1 MRDILIAEDNAL
13 LAKGICTALKS
24 ERYRVRHVADGAAAL
39 AAIAEQR
46 PDVLVLDIMMPNT
59 DGITV
64 CRTIRRTDAHL
75 PILMLTARGL
85 DSQKV
90 EGLSAGADDYLTTP
104 FSIAELIARIAA
116 LLRRALLAAPTG
128 AGVFAFGS
136 STVDASTLTI
146 TASDGTSQRILPREL
161 GFLRLFAENPG
172 KVFTR
177 DDLLD
182 RFWGV
187 SYYGTTR
194 TLDQRLAPPQET
206 RCRRLMHRGR
216 TWHRIQIR
224 SCIMNSRFRTPTVLT
239 CTKAETRCPLRH
251 LTSKG
256 LISSEK

>member
-1 MRDILIAEDNAL
+1 MRDILVAEDNAL

-39 AAIAEQR
+39 AAIAERR
-46 PDVLVLDIMMPNT
+46 PDVLVLDIMMPKM

-90 EGLSAGADDYLTTP
+90 EGLSAGADDYLPKP
-104 FSIAELIARIAA
+104 FSIAELLARIAA
-116 LLRRALLAAPTG
+116 LLRRALLAAPESAADT
-128 AGVFAFGS
+128 FAFGAA
-136 STVDASTLTI
+136 TVDASTLTV
-146 TASDGTSQRILPREL
+146 TASDGTSQRLLPREL
-161 GFLRLFAENPG
+161 GLLKLFAENPG
-172 KVFTR
+172 KVFSR

-194 TLDQRLAPPQET
+194 TLDQRLMLLRKKLGSDAA
-206 RCRRLMHRGR
+206 
-216 TWHRIQIR
+216 RIE
-224 SCIMNSRFRTPTVLT
+224 SVHGVGYKYVPAGGS
-239 CTKAETRCPLRH
+239 
-251 LTSKG
+251 
-256 LISSEK
+256 

>member
-1 MRDILIAEDNAL
+1 MRDILVAEDNAL

-39 AAIAEQR
+39 AAIAERR
-46 PDVLVLDIMMPNT
+46 PDVLVLDIMMPKM

-90 EGLSAGADDYLTTP
+90 EGLSAGADDYLPKP
-104 FSIAELIARIAA
+104 FSIAELLARIAA
-116 LLRRALLAAPTG
+116 LLRRALLAAPESAADT
-128 AGVFAFGS
+128 FAFGAA
-136 STVDASTLTI
+136 TVDASTLTV
-146 TASDGTSQRILPREL
+146 TASDGTSQRLLPREL
-161 GFLRLFAENPG
+161 GLLRLFAENPG
-172 KVFTR
+172 KVFSR

-194 TLDQRLAPPQET
+194 TLDQRLMLLRKKLRSDAA
-206 RCRRLMHRGR
+206 
-216 TWHRIQIR
+216 RIE
-224 SCIMNSRFRTPTVLT
+224 SVHGVGYKYVPAGGS
-239 CTKAETRCPLRH
+239 
-251 LTSKG
+251 
-256 LISSEK
+256 

>member
-1 MRDILIAEDNAL
+1 MRDILVAEDNAL

-39 AAIAEQR
+39 AAIAERR
-46 PDVLVLDIMMPNT
+46 PDVLVLDIMMPKM

-90 EGLSAGADDYLTTP
+90 EGLSAGADDYLPKP
-104 FSIAELIARIAA
+104 FSIAELLARIAA
-116 LLRRALLAAPTG
+116 LLRRALLAAPESAADT
-128 AGVFAFGS
+128 FAFGAA
-136 STVDASTLTI
+136 TVDASTLTV
-146 TASDGTSQRILPREL
+146 TASDGTSQRLLPREL
-161 GFLRLFAENPG
+161 GLLRLFAENPG
-172 KVFTR
+172 KVFSR

-194 TLDQRLAPPQET
+194 TLDQRLMLLRKKLGSDAA
-206 RCRRLMHRGR
+206 
-216 TWHRIQIR
+216 RIE
-224 SCIMNSRFRTPTVLT
+224 SVHGVGYKYVPASG
-239 CTKAETRCPLRH
+239 
-251 LTSKG
+251 S
-256 LISSEK
+256 

>member
-1 MRDILIAEDNAL
+1 MRDILVAEDNAL

-90 EGLSAGADDYLTTP
+90 EGLSAGADDYLTKP

-128 AGVFAFGS
+128 ADVFAFGS

-194 TLDQRLAPPQET
+194 TLDQRLALL
-206 RCRRLMHRGR
+206 RKKLGADA
-216 TWHRIQIR
+216 
-224 SCIMNSRFRTPTVLT
+224 SCIAAVHGIGYRYVPVS
-239 CTKAETRCPLRH
+239 
-251 LTSKG
+251 
-256 LISSEK
+256 

>member
-24 ERYRVRHVADGAAAL
+24 ERYRVRHVADGAAA
-39 AAIAEQR
+39 
-46 PDVLVLDIMMPNT
+46 PDMLVLDIMMPNT

-90 EGLSAGADDYLTTP
+90 EGLSAGADDYLTKP

-128 AGVFAFGS
+128 ADVFAFGS

-146 TASDGTSQRILPREL
+146 TASDGRSQRILPREL

-194 TLDQRLAPPQET
+194 TLDQRLALL
-206 RCRRLMHRGR
+206 RKKLGADA
-216 TWHRIQIR
+216 
-224 SCIMNSRFRTPTVLT
+224 SCIAAVHGIGYRYVPVS
-239 CTKAETRCPLRH
+239 
-251 LTSKG
+251 
-256 LISSEK
+256 

>member
-1 MRDILIAEDNAL
+1 MRDILVAEDNAL

-39 AAIAEQR
+39 AAIAERR
-46 PDVLVLDIMMPNT
+46 PDVLVLDIMMPKM

-90 EGLSAGADDYLTTP
+90 EGLSAGADDYLTKP
-104 FSIAELIARIAA
+104 FSIAELLARIAA
-116 LLRRALLAAPTG
+116 LLRRALLAAPESAADT
-128 AGVFAFGS
+128 FAFGAA
-136 STVDASTLTI
+136 TVDASTLTV
-146 TASDGTSQRILPREL
+146 TASDGTSQRLLPREL
-161 GFLRLFAENPG
+161 GLLRLFAENPG
-172 KVFTR
+172 KVFSR

-194 TLDQRLAPPQET
+194 TLDQRLMLLRKKLGSDAA
-206 RCRRLMHRGR
+206 
-216 TWHRIQIR
+216 RIE
-224 SCIMNSRFRTPTVLT
+224 SVHGVGYKYVPASG
-239 CTKAETRCPLRH
+239 
-251 LTSKG
+251 S
-256 LISSEK
+256 

>member
-1 MRDILIAEDNAL
+1 MRDILVAEDNAL

-39 AAIAEQR
+39 AAIAERR
-46 PDVLVLDIMMPNT
+46 PDVLVLDIMMPKM

-90 EGLSAGADDYLTTP
+90 EGLSAGADDYLTKP
-104 FSIAELIARIAA
+104 FSIAELLARIAA
-116 LLRRALLAAPTG
+116 LLRRALLAAPESAADT
-128 AGVFAFGS
+128 FAFGAA
-136 STVDASTLTI
+136 TVDASTLTV
-146 TASDGTSQRILPREL
+146 TASDGTSQRLLPREL
-161 GFLRLFAENPG
+161 GLLRLFAENPG
-172 KVFTR
+172 KVFSR

-194 TLDQRLAPPQET
+194 TLDQRLMLLRKKLGSDAA
-206 RCRRLMHRGR
+206 
-216 TWHRIQIR
+216 RIE
-224 SCIMNSRFRTPTVLT
+224 SVHGVGYRFATDP
-239 CTKAETRCPLRH
+239 A
-251 LTSKG
+251 
-256 LISSEK
+256 